1 MVPHRPSEASHDA
14 PPRRAAPRALP
25 QGPSQI
31 HNRST
36 ILTPRAA
43 PQGPSP
49 ASNDVQPYRA
59 APIRARPKKSLP
71 HGLAPRA
78 CPTGHPHQRLAPP
91 CRAAPRALPQGPFQI
106 HNRSTIRT
114 PRAAPQGPSPASN
127 DVQPYRAAQIRA
139 RPKKSLPH
147 GLAPRAIH
155 TSGSPHRPTGHARTQ
170 VLDS

>member
-71 HGLAPRA
+71 HGPAPRA
-78 CPTGHPHQRLAPP
+78 IHTSDSPHPAGR
-91 CRAAPRALPQGPFQI
+91 PQGPFQI